1 MRVHISTAVVALGVL
16 LSVNL
21 AAGCGTRQRL
31 VYDKPG
37 LAVAEG
43 ERDENECLRKA
54 LTQDVSGRIL
64 TVVAIDRDVY
74 ARCMEARGYMVR
86 PAR

>member
-1 MRVHISTAVVALGVL
+1 MRAHELTAAAILIVL
-16 LSVNL
+16 LSGL
-21 AAGCGTRQRL
+21 LGGCGARQRL

-43 ERDENECLRKA
+43 QRDENECVRKA

-64 TVVAIDRDVY
+64 TLVQIDREAY
-74 ARCMEARGYMVR
+74 ARCMEARGYTVR